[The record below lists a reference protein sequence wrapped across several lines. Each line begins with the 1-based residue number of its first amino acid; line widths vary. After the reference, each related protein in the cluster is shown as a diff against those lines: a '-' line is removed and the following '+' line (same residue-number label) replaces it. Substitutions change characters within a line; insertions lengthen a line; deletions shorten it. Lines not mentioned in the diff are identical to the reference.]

1 MISNIT
7 MIQQTRFYVIFRDI
21 TLIIFTSK
29 LLLLCFS
36 WINEACFPFLLQ
48 NFSSLLFI
56 LPSKPKKSTS
66 YNLFIC
72 FSKLENTKNTVQLS
86 RIFGVM
92 SSRTCNYIPMCCW
105 RVPWLKSNSL
115 SQRRKNWSET
125 KTSSLGNK
133 AIIYKLPQYYQNFSL
148 QNAYRTEKFSLVNFF
163 QFF

>member
-1 MISNIT
+1 MRLAFLSCCRIFLHCFS
-7 MIQQTRFYVIFRDI
+7 FYPQNLKKVH
-21 TLIIFTSK
+21 LIIY
-29 LLLLCFS
+29 
-36 WINEACFPFLLQ
+36 
-48 NFSSLLFI
+48 LFVLANWRI
-56 LPSKPKKSTS
+56 Q
-66 YNLFIC
+66 
-72 FSKLENTKNTVQLS
+72 NTVQLS

-148 QNAYRTEKFSLVNFF
+148 ENAYRTEYLQNRKIFIGKLFSILLIICFEKY
-163 QFF
+163 

>member
-1 MISNIT
+1 

-72 FSKLENTKNTVQLS
+72 FSKLENTKHCAAVTNIWSDVEPYMQLHPNVLLES
-86 RIFGVM
+86 TLIEEQFF
-92 SSRTCNYIPMCCW
+92 IPKKEELI
-105 RVPWLKSNSL
+105 RNKDLEPWEQSHHIQAPTIL
-115 SQRRKNWSET
+115 S
-125 KTSSLGNK
+125 
-133 AIIYKLPQYYQNFSL
+133 KLQFTECL
-148 QNAYRTEKFSLVNFF
+148 QNRISTEQKNFHW
-163 QFF
+163 